1 MHTNEMTE
9 TNTLHKA
16 AAPLQQKRRLL
27 NSYIT
32 TGRFD
37 EFVEQ
42 VFWMTENR
50 ESSYV
55 CFANVHMLV
64 EAYQDPNFNKILNEA
79 DVASPD
85 GGPLS
90 KLMKLKYGHKQD
102 RVPGMDLMPRLIK
115 EAAARGKS
123 VFFYGST
130 DDVLEAVVATAKSK
144 HPNVRI
150 AGHYSPPFR
159 QLTKEEDQS
168 IVDMIND
175 SGADLVFVALGCPKQ
190 ERWMAEHKGRVK
202 ACMLGVGQ
210 AYMTYAGLEKRLP
223 KWARDLS
230 LEWTYRLYQEPKR
243 LWKRYLVTNSTFVY
257 LTLKDMLWPRDRHNK
272 ATAVTVG

>member
-1 MHTNEMTE
+1 MHTNLMTD
-9 TNTLHKA
+9 TITTAKT

-27 NSYIT
+27 KSYIT
-32 TGRFD
+32 TGKFN

-42 VFWMTENR
+42 VFWLTDNK
-50 ESSYV
+50 ESSYI

-64 EAYQDPNFNKILNEA
+64 EAYQDPAFNKILNEA

-90 KLMKLKYGHKQD
+90 KLMKVQYGQKQD
-102 RVPGMDLMPRLIK
+102 RVPGMDLMPRLIE

-130 DDVLEAVVATAKSK
+130 DDVLEAVVATAKAK
-144 HPNVRI
+144 HPSLRV

-159 QLTKEEDQS
+159 QLTEEEDQS
-168 IVDMIND
+168 IVDMINAT
-175 SGADLVFVALGCPKQ
+175 GADLVFVALGCPKQ
-190 ERWMAEHKGRVK
+190 ERWMAEHKGRVQ

-210 AYMTYAGLEKRLP
+210 AYMTYAGLERRLP
-223 KWARDLS
+223 KWARDWS

-257 LTLKDMLWPRDRHNK
+257 LTMKDLLLPGNK
-272 ATAVTVG
+272 HRKTSSVTLN

>member
-1 MHTNEMTE
+1 ML
-9 TNTLHKA
+9 TNTTTDTLTRA
-16 AAPLQQKRRLL
+16 TVNAPLQQKRRLL
-27 NSYIT
+27 KSYIT
-32 TGRFD
+32 AGKFD

-42 VFWMTENR
+42 VFWLTDNKT
-50 ESSYV
+50 SSYV

-64 EAYQDPNFNKILNEA
+64 EAYQDPAFNQILNEA

-90 KLMKLKYGHKQD
+90 KLMKLRYGQRQD
-102 RVPGMDLMPRLIK
+102 RVPGMDLMPRLIE
-115 EAAARGKS
+115 EAAVRGKS

-130 DDVLEAVVATAKSK
+130 DDVLEAVVATAQAK
-144 HPNVRI
+144 HPNLRV

-159 QLTKEEDQS
+159 KLTEAEDQS

-243 LWKRYLVTNSTFVY
+243 LWKRYLVTNSTFVL
-257 LTLKDMLWPRDRHNK
+257 LTLKDLLWPGNKQNK